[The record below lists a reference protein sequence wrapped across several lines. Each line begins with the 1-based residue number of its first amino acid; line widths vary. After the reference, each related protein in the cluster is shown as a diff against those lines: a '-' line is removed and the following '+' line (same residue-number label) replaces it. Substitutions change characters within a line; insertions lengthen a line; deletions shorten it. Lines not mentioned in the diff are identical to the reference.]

1 MCNVLA
7 FGDNNNDYEM
17 LKNLG
22 KGVLMKNANEFLKIN
37 LANNEITRFS
47 NNEDG
52 VAKFLIDF
60 FELDINYK

>member
-1 MCNVLA
+1 
-7 FGDNNNDYEM
+7 M

-37 LANNEITRFS
+37 LANNETTRFS

-60 FELDINYK
+60 FELNIKYE